1 MMQILSILGL
11 LGLAKA
17 VELADYP
24 ESIITVATDKAGQ
37 FTAIG
42 DAIAYAQHN
51 DVPTVTVLEGTY
63 PAVTVSATPSV
74 AVIGQ
79 SDNPDG
85 FSDDKVTISEAGT
98 ALTISVNVDGFTFA
112 NINFVDTASKGS
124 AVKIQGTKLA
134 FYSCQFISA
143 GPVGI
148 ETGLGLGLIA
158 DSYIEAQETAID
170 GKATLYLF
178 RTSISP
184 IESSALVLST
194 LGTTSDDVLYN
205 STIVFDRGTIS
216 PKSGEDTTS
225 VFLAKAKG
233 PGSVAVYRNSDLDG
247 FIAATGV
254 HVDDLTED
262 PRNLYGEYGNT
273 GEGAYLNNKD
283 ARSPYV
289 TLISTSELSPFALRP
304 VLSGAYPDFAT
315 SDTSWIDP
323 DVLAD
328 IDKSDAVTPSTGTGD
343 DGGTGGDGDDG
354 DDDGDG
360 GASSTSSGGSGAGSS
375 STTPSSPEAT
385 PTSSFVV
392 SPDPSDGQ
400 YGSVGAAIQALP
412 GDGKPYI
419 IDIKSGTYEEQ
430 ITITRKGKVTLRGE
444 TDFKN
449 DFTQNLVTIQFSD
462 GVATKTN
469 NDDKTPVISV
479 QDSDDQTI
487 VALYNINFQNTY
499 PQTGDT
505 VALAA
510 DFDGTVG
517 VYGCSFVGYHHA
529 LFANKGSQL
538 FSNSYIQGSIDFIWG
553 DATAYFHE
561 SYIASNTP
569 GYSITAQ
576 TRSSANGVG
585 GFVIDTSLVT
595 YTSSY
600 GTSFGNTYLG
610 RPAAEYSLVIYMN
623 CYLNQHIAPEG
634 WSSSGPSGAD
644 HVTFGEYNNIGPGNW
659 SDARVPFAQ
668 KLSQNEAEAYTLAN
682 WFGDTSWIDM
692 AAYNLKPSYDISD
705 PNGGGSPTTSG
716 SGTTTS
722 SSSGSPSGT
731 SSGDPSGT
739 SSSTSSSGTGP
750 SSPSGTGTP
759 GHPAS
764 GTIPPDGA
772 VLVSPSGDVDGSFSS
787 LTDALKSLPSDGSL
801 QVIFIYAGS
810 YNEQVPSI
818 SRDGPIIIIGFTT
831 GDPGKDFSDNEVTI
845 TFSQG
850 SLASSNSSPDANAD
864 TATFSTDADNIT
876 VYNVNFINTDNL
888 DGSKSSYVATAA
900 SVFGSQNAFY
910 ACSFV
915 AWQETLLTGGPSAYQ
930 YFESSY
936 IEGAID
942 FIAGSS
948 KAYFKGCTIG
958 AKTTDTAI
966 TLQSRASDK
975 STGGYIFDQC
985 LFDTAPSVTKDL
997 TGSVFLG
1004 RPFAEYALVVVKY
1017 SHLSSIVNPSGWEG
1031 WSSSDPRTDFVTFA
1045 EYKNTGQGNWEQN
1058 SDARE
1063 AVGFAKLLDSDIYSL
1078 SAVMASTDWIDMTY
1092 WDSITTPNDEP
1103 DSSPGSPAGATPGSS
1118 SDSDPDSDPDS
1129 STGSS
1134 TSSAPGSS
1142 TTPDSGSGSSTGSAS
1157 GSSSSAAPGSGSST
1171 GSAPGSS
1178 DSPTPESTTG
1188 AAPGSPTGSTSP
1200 GDAADDGSSGTTPP
1214 DGAFIVSKTSITDTK
1229 TYDTIS
1235 DALKALSAA
1244 AAADDVSTIFIYPGT
1259 YAEQL
1264 KITTP
1269 GTVILIGYSE
1279 STRDSKNNQVTITNS
1294 EAGDISSGGFPLSSA
1309 TVDAAGKELRVIN
1322 INISNP
1328 RKSVGESASVAFA
1341 VEPSKYASLYA
1352 CQILGGQNA
1361 LLINGFLFA
1370 AESYIEGNLDMIS
1383 GTGSGYF
1390 LDSTILPNDDGINL
1404 TADQRSPTD
1413 SLGGFVFDQSKVTPV
1428 DGAGTM
1434 VAISLGRPRSSYARV
1449 AYIYSHLGSCIEPAG
1464 WEVWTPASP
1473 RIANV
1478 LFGEYRN
1485 DGPGSNSAGRAPFA
1499 TQLTDASVVQFE
1511 ISQFFP
1517 STSWIDFSRVLATPF
1532 SPGQPPGSSPIDS
1545 SDPDSPDSGQATTT
1559 DPTTSDSSSPTID
1572 PSSTDP
1578 SSTDPSS
1585 TDPSGDDTGT
1595 AGSTPTSTSGD
1606 SGSGSSAQDSPT
1618 SPAVVTKTITDTDTT
1633 STQTETQ
1640 VIVDGTTLTPT
1651 TVVKTSTKNSPTT
1664 LTQTTTA
1671 ALSVS
1676 TMSKT
1681 VTLTDFATASSKT
1694 TSTTT
1699 LIVLSIDASTPRTQK
1714 VTSVSTVT
1722 VGTGGTSTVSG
1733 STQVVTSTATSTK
1746 TETTSVTTTLSC
1758 IQAPAAKR
1766 LKRNLLPPRAVA
1778 VTTFTNHS
1786 TITAIVTAPNTL
1798 STGSHPHGT
1807 NATTTAN
1814 IVQGNAATQL
1824 GNQVAVETS
1833 YITVPEIKTVT
1844 ITKILPSGASITL
1857 DPIISTTVLTSLS
1870 TTTSVTTVDGAVST
1884 STVYTTTTTTS
1895 MVGPSVTIVTKT
1907 STSKSVLNLPTPT
1920 STKVVTTTVTNS
1932 PTVTTTSRPIST
1944 KTTTAKATSTVT
1956 STVTT
1961 TSKNASA
1968 C

>member
-1 MMQILSILGL
+1 MTSTVDPST
-11 LGLAKA
+11 ASSS
-17 VELADYP
+17 P
-24 ESIITVATDKAGQ
+24 TPSNSESIITVATDKAGQ

-51 DVPTVTVLEGTY
+51 DIPTVTVLEGTY
-63 PAVTVSATPSV
+63 PAVTVTATPSV

-79 SDNPDG
+79 SGSPDG
-85 FSDDKVTISEAGT
+85 FSENKVTISEAGT

-124 AVKIQGTKLA
+124 AVQIQGTKLA

-143 GPVGI
+143 GPVGT
-148 ETGLGLGLIA
+148 ETGLGVGLIA
-158 DSYIEAQETAID
+158 NSYIEAQETAID

-194 LGTTSDDVLYN
+194 LGTASDDVLYN

-216 PKSGEDTTS
+216 PKPGEETTGI
-225 VFLAKAKG
+225 FLAKAKG

-254 HVDDLTED
+254 HVDDLNQD
-262 PRNLYGEYGNT
+262 ARNLYGEYGNT
-273 GEGAYLNNKD
+273 GDGAYPNNKD

-289 TLISTSELSPFALRP
+289 KLLSTSKLSPFALRA

-323 DVLAD
+323 DILAD
-328 IDKSDAVTPSTGTGD
+328 IDKSDAASASTSTGD
-343 DGGTGGDGDDG
+343 DGGTGGDDDDG

-360 GASSTSSGGSGAGSS
+360 GDGGASSTSSRGSGAS

-400 YGSVGAAIQALP
+400 YSSVTAAIQALAN
-412 GDGKPYI
+412 DGKPYI

-449 DFTQNLVTIQFSD
+449 DFTQNLVTIRFSD

-469 NDDKTPVISV
+469 NDDKTPVINV
-479 QDSDDQTI
+479 QDSDGQAI
-487 VALYNINFQNTY
+487 VALYNINFKNTY
-499 PQTGDT
+499 PQAGDT

-517 VYGCSFVGYHHA
+517 AYGCSFIGYHHT

-538 FSNSYIQGSIDFIWG
+538 FSNSYIEGSIDFIWG
-553 DATAYFHE
+553 SATAYFHQ

-576 TRSSANGVG
+576 THSSANGAG

-623 CYLNQHIAPEG
+623 SYLNKHIAPEG
-634 WSSSGPSGAD
+634 WSSSGPSGTN
-644 HVTFGEYNNIGPGNW
+644 HVTFGEFNNVGPGNW
-659 SDARVPFAQ
+659 SDARASFAK
-668 KLSQNEAEAYTLAN
+668 KLSQDEADAYTLAN
-682 WFGDTSWIDM
+682 WIGDTSWIDM
-692 AAYNLKPSYDISD
+692 TAYNLKPSYDISD
-705 PNGGGSPTTSG
+705 PDGGSSPTTPG
-716 SGTTTS
+716 SGTSTS
-722 SSSGSPSGT
+722 SSSPSGT
-731 SSGDPSGT
+731 SSGDPFGAGT
-739 SSSTSSSGTGP
+739 SSSSGTGT
-750 SSPSGTGTP
+750 S

-764 GTIPPDGA
+764 GTTPPDGA
-772 VLVSPSGDVDGSFSS
+772 VLVSPSGDVDDSFSS
-787 LTDALKSLPSDGSL
+787 LTAALKSLPSDGSL

-818 SRDGPIIIIGFTT
+818 SRDGSTIIIGYAT
-831 GDPGKDFSDNEVTI
+831 GDPGKDFSDNKVTI
-845 TFSQG
+845 SFSQG
-850 SLASSNSSPDANAD
+850 SSAPSNASPDTNAD
-864 TATFSTDADNIT
+864 TATFSTDGDNIA
-876 VYNVNFINTDNL
+876 VYNVNFINIDNL
-888 DGSKSSYVATAA
+888 DGSKSSYVAIAA
-900 SVFGSQNAFY
+900 SIFGSQNAFY

-915 AWQETLLTGGPSAYQ
+915 AWQETLLTGGLSAYQ

-936 IEGAID
+936 IEGATD

-958 AKTTDTAI
+958 AKSTDLAI

-985 LFDTAPSVTKDL
+985 LFDAAPNAAEDL
-997 TGSVFLG
+997 TRSVFLG
-1004 RPFAEYALVVVKY
+1004 RPFAEYAFVVVKY
-1017 SHLSSIVNPSGWEG
+1017 SYLSSIINPSGWEG
-1031 WSSSDPRTDFVTFA
+1031 WSNSDPRTDYVTFA

-1063 AVGFAKLLDSDIYSL
+1063 AVGFAKLLESDIYSL

-1092 WDSITTPNDEP
+1092 WDSITTPEDEP
-1103 DSSPGSPAGATPGSS
+1103 GSSPGSPTGSAPGSS
-1118 SDSDPDSDPDS
+1118 NDSDPDSATGSDPAS
-1129 STGSS
+1129 STG
-1134 TSSAPGSS
+1134 SAPGSS

-1157 GSSSSAAPGSGSST
+1157 GSSSSSKPGSTTSAAPGSF
-1171 GSAPGSS
+1171 
-1178 DSPTPESTTG
+1178 
-1188 AAPGSPTGSTSP
+1188 SP
-1200 GDAADDGSSGTTPP
+1200 GDADDDGLSGTTPP
-1214 DGAFIVSKTSITDTK
+1214 EGALIVSKTSIPDTK

-1235 DALKALSAA
+1235 DALKALSSSV
-1244 AAADDVSTIFIYPGT
+1244 DDVSTIFIYPGT
-1259 YAEQL
+1259 YTERL
-1264 KITTP
+1264 KITTL

-1279 STRDSKNNQVTITNS
+1279 STKDFKNNQVTITNN
-1294 EAGDISSGGFPLSSA
+1294 EAGDIGSGALPLSSA

-1328 RKSVGESASVAFA
+1328 RKSVGESASVALA
-1341 VEPSKYASLYA
+1341 VESSKYASLYGS
-1352 CQILGGQNA
+1352 QVLGGQNA
-1361 LLINGFLFA
+1361 LLIDGFLFA
-1370 AESYIEGNLDMIS
+1370 AESYIEGNVDMIA

-1390 LDSTILPNDDGINL
+1390 LDSTISPNDDGINL
-1404 TADQRSPTD
+1404 TADQRSSAD
-1413 SLGGFVFDQSKVTPV
+1413 SPGGFVFDHSKVTPV

-1449 AYIYSHLGSCIEPAG
+1449 AYVYSHLGSCVEPAG
-1464 WEVWTPASP
+1464 WEEWTPASP
-1473 RIANV
+1473 RTANV
-1478 LFGEYRN
+1478 LFGEYGN
-1485 DGPGSNSAGRAPFA
+1485 DGPGSNTAGRAPFA
-1499 TQLTDASVVQFE
+1499 TQLTDESVVQFE
-1511 ISQFFP
+1511 ISQFFS

-1532 SPGQPPGSSPIDS
+1532 SAGKTPGSSTPDS
-1545 SDPDSPDSGQATTT
+1545 SDPDSSDSGKTTTT
-1559 DPTTSDSSSPTID
+1559 DPATSGGSSPTADPSSTNPSSTDPSSTD

-1585 TDPSGDDTGT
+1585 TDPSGDT
-1595 AGSTPTSTSGD
+1595 
-1606 SGSGSSAQDSPT
+1606 GSGTSAQDPSRSPD
-1618 SPAVVTKTITDTDTT
+1618 VVTKTITDSDVT
-1633 STQTETQ
+1633 STQTATQ
-1640 VIVDGTTLTPT
+1640 VIVDGFTLTPT
-1651 TVVKTSTKNSPTT
+1651 TVVKTSTQKSPTT
-1664 LTQTTTA
+1664 LTLTTTTSP
-1671 ALSVS
+1671 SVS
-1676 TMSKT
+1676 TISKSAT
-1681 VTLTDFATASSKT
+1681 ITDFATASSKT
-1694 TSTTT
+1694 TSTKTIT
-1699 LIVLSIDASTPRTQK
+1699 VLSIDASTPRTQK

-1733 STQVVTSTATSTK
+1733 KTQVVTSSTTSTK
-1746 TETTSVTTTLSC
+1746 TVTTSVTTTLSC
-1758 IQAPAAKR
+1758 VPAPAARKV
-1766 LKRNLLPPRAVA
+1766 KGNLLPPRAVA

-1786 TITAIVTAPNTL
+1786 TITAIVTALNT
-1798 STGSHPHGT
+1798 SPTGSHPHE
-1807 NATTTAN
+1807 NNTTTNIN

-1824 GNQVAVETS
+1824 GNKIAVETS
-1833 YITVPEIKTVT
+1833 YSTVPDITTVT
-1844 ITKILPSGASITL
+1844 ITKIFSSGASITL
-1857 DPIISTTVLTSLS
+1857 DPIISTTIITTLS
-1870 TTTSVTTVDGAVST
+1870 TTTSVKTVEGSGST

-1895 MVGPSVTIVTKT
+1895 IVGPSVTIVTKT

-1920 STKVVTTTVTNS
+1920 STKVVTSTVTNS
-1932 PTVTTTSRPIST
+1932 PTVTTTSLAILT
-1944 KTTTAKATSTVT
+1944 KTKTVKATSTLT
-1956 STVTT
+1956 NTVTT
-1961 TSKNASA
+1961 TSKNAPA
-1968 C
+1968 CS

>member
-1 MMQILSILGL
+1 MRILSILGL

-17 VELADYP
+17 VELADCTCSNTVYVTSTVTTTSTASSSP
-24 ESIITVATDKAGQ
+24 TTSIATDKAGQ

-51 DVPTVTVLEGTY
+51 DIPTVTVLEGTY

-79 SDNPDG
+79 SDDPGG
-85 FSDDKVTISEAGT
+85 FSGNKVTISEAGT

-124 AVKIQGTKLA
+124 AVQIQGTKLA

-158 DSYIEAQETAID
+158 NSYIEAQETAID

-216 PKSGEDTTS
+216 PKSGEDTTG
-225 VFLAKAKG
+225 VFLVKAKG

-254 HVDDLTED
+254 HVDDLTQD

-273 GEGAYLNNKD
+273 GDGAYPNNKD

-289 TLISTSELSPFALRP
+289 TLLSTSELSPFALRP

-323 DVLAD
+323 DILAD

-354 DDDGDG
+354 DDDPDSGDS
-360 GASSTSSGGSGAGSS
+360 GASPTSSAGSGAGSS
-375 STTPSSPEAT
+375 TTTPSSPEAT
-385 PTSSFVV
+385 PTGSLVV

-400 YGSVGAAIQALP
+400 YISVGAAIKALP
-412 GDGKPYI
+412 DDGKPYTI
-419 IDIKSGTYEEQ
+419 EIKSGTYEEQ
-430 ITITRKGKVTLRGE
+430 ITITRKGKVNLRGE
-444 TDFKN
+444 TDFEN

-469 NDDKTPVISV
+469 NDDNTPVISV
-479 QDSDDQTI
+479 QDSDGQTI
-487 VALYNINFQNTY
+487 VALYNINFKNTY
-499 PQTGDT
+499 PQSGDT

-510 DFDGTVG
+510 DFDGKVG
-517 VYGCSFVGYHHA
+517 VYGCSFVGYHHT
-529 LFANKGSQL
+529 LFANKGTQL
-538 FSNSYIQGSIDFIWG
+538 FSNSYIEGSIDFIWG

-576 TRSSANGVG
+576 TRSSASDAG

-600 GTSFGNTYLG
+600 GNSFGNTYLG
-610 RPAAEYSLVIYMN
+610 RPAAEYSLVIYMSS
-623 CYLNQHIAPEG
+623 YLNQHIAPAG
-634 WSSSGPSGAD
+634 WSSSGPSGTD

-659 SDARVPFAQ
+659 SDARAPFVQ
-668 KLSQNEAEAYTLAN
+668 KLSSDEAEAYTLAN
-682 WFGDTSWIDM
+682 WLGDTSWIDM

-705 PNGGGSPTTSG
+705 PNGGGSPTTPG
-716 SGTTTS
+716 SGTGTS
-722 SSSGSPSGT
+722 SSSPSGT

-739 SSSTSSSGTGP
+739 SSSTSPSATGP
-750 SSPSGTGTP
+750 STGSPSGTGTP

-764 GTIPPDGA
+764 GTTPPDGA
-772 VLVSPSGDVDGSFSS
+772 VLVSPSGDVDGSFPS

-818 SRDGPIIIIGFTT
+818 SRDGPTIIIGFTS

-850 SLASSNSSPDANAD
+850 SPQSSNSSPDANAD
-864 TATFSTDADNIT
+864 TATFSTDAANIA

-888 DGSKSSYVATAA
+888 DGSKSSYVAIAA

-942 FIAGSS
+942 IIAGSS

-958 AKTTDTAI
+958 AKTTDAAI

-985 LFDTAPSVTKDL
+985 LFDVAPSATKDL

-1004 RPFAEYALVVVKY
+1004 RPFAEYALVVVKF

-1031 WSSSDPRTDFVTFA
+1031 WSNSDPRTDFVTFA

-1103 DSSPGSPAGATPGSS
+1103 NSSPGSPAGSSPGSS
-1118 SDSDPDSDPDS
+1118 SDSDPGSDSDSDPDS

-1142 TTPDSGSGSSTGSAS
+1142 TTPDSGSASSTGSAS
-1157 GSSSSAAPGSGSST
+1157 GSSSSATPG
-1171 GSAPGSS
+1171 
-1178 DSPTPESTTG
+1178 STTG
-1188 AAPGSPTGSTSP
+1188 AAPGSPTDPSSP
-1200 GDAADDGSSGTTPP
+1200 GDADDGGSSGITPP
-1214 DGAFIVSKTSITDTK
+1214 DGALIVSKTSIPDTK

-1235 DALKALSAA
+1235 DALKALST
-1244 AAADDVSTIFIYPGT
+1244 AADDVSTIFIYPGT

-1279 STRDSKNNQVTITNS
+1279 STKDFTDNQVTITNN
-1294 EAGDISSGGFPLSSA
+1294 EAGDISSNGFPLSSA
-1309 TVDAAGKELRVIN
+1309 TVDAAGKELRVVN
-1322 INISNP
+1322 INIANP
-1328 RKSVGESASVAFA
+1328 RKSVGETASVAFA
-1341 VEPSKYASLYA
+1341 VEPSKYASLYG
-1352 CQILGGQNA
+1352 CQVLGGKNA

-1370 AESYIEGNLDMIS
+1370 AESYIEGNIDLIS

-1390 LDSTILPNDDGINL
+1390 LDSTISPDDDGINL

-1413 SLGGFVFDQSKVTPV
+1413 SSGGFVFDRSKVTPV

-1478 LFGEYRN
+1478 LFGEYGN
-1485 DGPGSNSAGRAPFA
+1485 DGPGSNTAGRAPFA
-1499 TQLTDASVVQFE
+1499 TKLTDTSVAQFE
-1511 ISQFFP
+1511 ISQFFS

-1532 SPGQPPGSSPIDS
+1532 SAGQTPGTSPTDS
-1545 SDPDSPDSGQATTT
+1545 SDPDSPDSGQTTTT
-1559 DPTTSDSSSPTID
+1559 DPATSDSPSPTADPSSTD

-1585 TDPSGDDTGT
+1585 TDPSGDDTSS

-1606 SGSGSSAQDSPT
+1606 TGSGSSAQDSST
-1618 SPAVVTKTITDTDTT
+1618 SPAVITKTITDSD
-1633 STQTETQ
+1633 
-1640 VIVDGTTLTPT
+1640 
-1651 TVVKTSTKNSPTT
+1651 
-1664 LTQTTTA
+1664 
-1671 ALSVS
+1671 
-1676 TMSKT
+1676 
-1681 VTLTDFATASSKT
+1681 VT
-1694 TSTTT
+1694 
-1699 LIVLSIDASTPRTQK
+1699 
-1714 VTSVSTVT
+1714 
-1722 VGTGGTSTVSG
+1722 
-1733 STQVVTSTATSTK
+1733 
-1746 TETTSVTTTLSC
+1746 
-1758 IQAPAAKR
+1758 
-1766 LKRNLLPPRAVA
+1766 
-1778 VTTFTNHS
+1778 
-1786 TITAIVTAPNTL
+1786 
-1798 STGSHPHGT
+1798 
-1807 NATTTAN
+1807 
-1814 IVQGNAATQL
+1814 
-1824 GNQVAVETS
+1824 
-1833 YITVPEIKTVT
+1833 
-1844 ITKILPSGASITL
+1844 
-1857 DPIISTTVLTSLS
+1857 
-1870 TTTSVTTVDGAVST
+1870 
-1884 STVYTTTTTTS
+1884 
-1895 MVGPSVTIVTKT
+1895 
-1907 STSKSVLNLPTPT
+1907 
-1920 STKVVTTTVTNS
+1920 
-1932 PTVTTTSRPIST
+1932 
-1944 KTTTAKATSTVT
+1944 
-1956 STVTT
+1956 
-1961 TSKNASA
+1961 
-1968 C
+1968 